1 MPNQPFKWDHQYS
14 VNKSDSS
21 INKKESEELIKGR
34 SPIRKSRSLTRKS
47 RSSSRKSRS
56 SSRKR
61 TRTPNQEIN
70 FTLSEHAKERM
81 KERNITNNDIERI
94 LKNVK
99 PDVKKTQNPFYEDVN
114 IYEEYKPNKKEF
126 ELKVITSQG
135 DIPKVI
141 TVIRNLNKKGGK
153 TRKNKKNKNKII
165 KFINKKKKSL
175 TLKKLKV
182 KKTKKTKKSKKNY
195 N

>member
-1 MPNQPFKWDHQYS
+1 MPNLPFKWDHQYKKDYNS
-14 VNKSDSS
+14 PNKRERD
-21 INKKESEELIKGR
+21 EELSRGR

-47 RSSSRKSRS
+47 RSSSRKRS
-56 SSRKR
+56 
-61 TRTPNQEIN
+61 RTPNEEIN

-81 KERNITNNDIERI
+81 QERNITNEDIERI

-99 PDVKKTQNPFYEDVN
+99 PDVERTQNPFYEDVN
-114 IYEEYKPNKKEF
+114 VYKEYKPEQKDF
-126 ELKVITSQG
+126 ELKVITSQ
-135 DIPKVI
+135 DKIPNII

-153 TRKNKKNKNKII
+153 TRKNKKNKTKTI

-182 KKTKKTKKSKKNY
+182 KKTKK
-195 N
+195 